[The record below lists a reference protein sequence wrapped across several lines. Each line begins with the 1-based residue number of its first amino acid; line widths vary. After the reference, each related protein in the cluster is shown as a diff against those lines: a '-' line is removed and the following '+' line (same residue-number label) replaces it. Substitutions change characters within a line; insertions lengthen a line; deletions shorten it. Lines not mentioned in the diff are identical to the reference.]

1 MAMDGG
7 VRAIT
12 AQDAARA
19 WRALVEL
26 RPDRSAHRRLTYI
39 QMACVL
45 ASGVALS
52 WALWRAPG
60 DVWHVGHALGFCFFA
75 AAIAVRFVAAASAYR
90 LPIAREAPED
100 APVYTIICPL
110 RGEAAVVRD
119 LIAALDRI
127 AYPGT

>member
-7 VRAIT
+7 VRAQS
-12 AQDAARA
+12 AQDSARA

-39 QMACVL
+39 QMAFVAAAIGGL
-45 ASGVALS
+45 A

-60 DVWHVGHALGFCFFA
+60 DVWHVGHALGFGFFA
-75 AAIAVRFVAAASAYR
+75 AAIAVRFVAAASSHR
-90 LPIAREAPED
+90 LPISRDVSD

-110 RGEAAVVRD
+110 RGEAAVVHD
-119 LIAALDRI
+119 LIRALDRI
-127 AYPGT
+127 EYPGT